1 MMAEYRN
8 IEFWKHYE
16 VEYRN
21 DVRMISIHY
30 EDLMKLHNMRSKHD
44 VSIV

>member
-8 IEFWKHYE
+8 IEFWKHY
-16 VEYRN
+16 
-21 DVRMISIHY
+21 DVRMISIYY
-30 EDLMKLHNMRSKHD
+30 EDLMKLHNIRSKHD